1 MTLKLQAVVFLL
13 LSTFG
18 RVLAETVR
26 DHPADLQNVQQNPS
40 GSPCSPGFHLSDE
53 NRCVPCMD
61 GIEYTSEPNDLP
73 SCRKCSTC
81 TTGEDEIRRC
91 NSTQDTECQCKPGTF
106 KDENSPEFCQ
116 KCSECTNEESE
127 KTSCTPNTNRKCV
140 PKDSQ
145 HDLGLII
152 GISVPVLL
160 IFLSSIAVVVF
171 FRKHVLQFM
180 KRACPGECWLRWV
193 PWTPNLN
200 LPKLLFSFRI
210 ALPVSRTPLSLKP
223 RPLFAPAI
231 DIPSPTSPK
240 PQKPGI
246 SPVHL
251 TDGSLAL
258 LTKSERVDVNSST
271 EDKGQDRRGWGTA
284 LVAAEPGR
292 DCMCVIFLQ
301 FLPSCLIGLRVA
313 LSKKPPLT
321 PVLEPLAHSAQ
332 MKKG

>member
-180 KRACPGECWLRWV
+180 KRACPGREQHSENAV
-193 PWTPNLN
+193 PLMEVRTSNPENDSPAMKAPEE
-200 LPKLLFSFRI
+200 PKEAS
-210 ALPVSRTPLSLKP
+210 
-223 RPLFAPAI
+223 
-231 DIPSPTSPK
+231 DSPTEAELLLLAN
-240 PQKPGI
+240 GI
-246 SPVHL
+246 GPV
-251 TDGSLAL
+251 DG
-258 LTKSERVDVNSST
+258 
-271 EDKGQDRRGWGTA
+271 QPP
-284 LVAAEPGR
+284 AADGPHR
-292 DCMCVIFLQ
+292 Q
-301 FLPSCLIGLRVA
+301 
-313 LSKKPPLT
+313 
-321 PVLEPLAHSAQ
+321 
-332 MKKG
+332 